1 MSLVDDGVYDLE
13 YINYRII
20 HFDDLIFAMVTII
33 QMITL
38 EGWSLMMYNLMDT
51 SQVWM
56 AITFC
61 ILLVII
67 GAWFL
72 LNVILAVIMQA
83 FEDVDKNTATQ
94 DAKIRKAEHEAKRL
108 YEIDDSDLSS
118 SSSEQSINEIEDDEP
133 VSVHSETLA
142 VKMQNR
148 IEQTSK

>member
-1 MSLVDDGVYDLE
+1 
-13 YINYRII
+13 
-20 HFDDLIFAMVTII
+20 
-33 QMITL
+33 
-38 EGWSLMMYNLMDT
+38 
-51 SQVWM
+51 M

>member
-1 MSLVDDGVYDLE
+1 MSLEDDGVYDLG

-20 HFDDLIFAMVTII
+20 HFDDIIFAMVAII
-33 QMITL
+33 QMVTL

-94 DAKIRKAEHEAKRL
+94 DAKIKKAENDAKRL
-108 YEIDDSDLSS
+108 YEVDDSSCTSDC
-118 SSSEQSINEIEDDEP
+118 SE
-133 VSVHSETLA
+133 
-142 VKMQNR
+142 
-148 IEQTSK
+148 